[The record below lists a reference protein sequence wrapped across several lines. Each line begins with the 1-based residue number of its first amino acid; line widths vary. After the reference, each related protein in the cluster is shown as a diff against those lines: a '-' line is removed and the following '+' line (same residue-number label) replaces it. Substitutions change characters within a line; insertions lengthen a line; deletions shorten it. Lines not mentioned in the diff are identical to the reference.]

1 MDESLTTGRDALGH
15 AAGSSGYRRIT
26 VAMTAAGI
34 ATFAQLYAVQ
44 AVLPGMADDF
54 SAAASTVALS
64 VSFATAGLAACVL
77 VWSGLADRF
86 GRVGTMTAALV
97 VSTVLGLAAPFAPEI
112 WSLLLLRALQGAF
125 LGGVPAVA
133 MAYLAEEIAPSHLS
147 RAAGVYIAGNTVG
160 GMSGRLVAGAV
171 ADLGG
176 WRWGVGADSLLALA
190 ALVVFLAA
198 VPPARG
204 FVPRPRN
211 RRWKDGAEGAGAGRA
226 PAHGAGPGGG
236 QGLLRRVGGAVGD
249 PGLLALYAHA
259 LLLMGAFVTVYNYL
273 GFRMMDAP
281 FGLSQT
287 VVAFLF
293 VAYLAGT
300 ASSAAVGRAVE
311 RFGRHPVL
319 AASVLLMAGGA
330 ALLVLP
336 AFPAVA
342 AGLLVLTFFFFA
354 AHTTASAWVG
364 HRARPFARAQAAAL
378 YTLAYYL
385 GSSAFGWL
393 GGVVFDT
400 WGWGA
405 VVGYVTALCGLA
417 LASGLALRAAP
428 RGEGRGAAA

>member
-1 MDESLTTGRDALGH
+1 MDESLATGRDALGH

-26 VAMTAAGI
+26 VAMTAAGV

-86 GRVGTMTAALV
+86 GRVGVMTAALV

-147 RAAGVYIAGNTVG
+147 RAAGIYIAGNTVG

-190 ALVVFLAA
+190 ALVVFLVA

-204 FVPRPRN
+204 FVPRPRK
-211 RRWKDGAEGAGAGRA
+211 RRRRGAAEGAGAGDDRSGR
-226 PAHGAGPGGG
+226 PSG
-236 QGLLRRVGGAVGD
+236 QGLLHRVGGAVGD

-300 ASSAAVGRAVE
+300 VSSAAVGRAVE

-319 AASVLLMAGGA
+319 AGCVLLMAGGA

-336 AFPAVA
+336 AFTAVA

-393 GGVVFDT
+393 GGVLFDA

-405 VVGYVTALCGLA
+405 VVGFVLTLCALA
-417 LASGLALRAAP
+417 LASGLALRGAP
-428 RGEGRGAAA
+428 RGAAS

>member
-1 MDESLTTGRDALGH
+1 MAAGRDALGH

-26 VAMTAAGI
+26 AAMTAAGV

-44 AVLPGMADDF
+44 AVLPGMAEDF

-86 GRVGTMTAALV
+86 GRVGVMTAALV

-147 RAAGVYIAGNTVG
+147 RAAGIYIAGNTVG

-190 ALVVFLAA
+190 ALVVFLVA

-204 FVPRPRN
+204 FVPRPRK
-211 RRWKDGAEGAGAGRA
+211 RRDSGGAQGAGDDRSGKR
-226 PAHGAGPGGG
+226 PGH
-236 QGLLRRVGGAVGD
+236 GLLRRVGGAVGD

-300 ASSAAVGRAVE
+300 VSSAAVGRAVE

-319 AASVLLMAGGA
+319 AGCVLLMAGGA

-336 AFPAVA
+336 VFAAVA
-342 AGLLVLTFFFFA
+342 VGLLVLTFFFFA

-364 HRARPFARAQAAAL
+364 HRADPFARAQAAAL

-393 GGVVFDT
+393 GGVLFDA

-405 VVGYVTALCGLA
+405 VVGFVVTLCALA
-417 LASGLALRAAP
+417 LVSGLALRAAP
-428 RGEGRGAAA
+428 RDPR

>member
-1 MDESLTTGRDALGH
+1 MATGRDALGH

-26 VAMTAAGI
+26 VAMTAAGV

-86 GRVGTMTAALV
+86 GRVGVMTAALV
-97 VSTVLGLAAPFAPEI
+97 VSTALGLAAPFAPEI

-147 RAAGVYIAGNTVG
+147 RAAGIYIAGNTVG

-176 WRWGVGADSLLALA
+176 WRWGVGADSLLAAA
-190 ALVVFLAA
+190 ALVVFLIA

-204 FVPRPRN
+204 FAPRPRK
-211 RRWKDGAEGAGAGRA
+211 RRRRDAAEGADAG
-226 PAHGAGPGGG
+226 H
-236 QGLLRRVGGAVGD
+236 GLLRRVGGAVGD

-259 LLLMGAFVTVYNYL
+259 LLLMGAFVTIYNYL
-273 GFRMMDAP
+273 GFRMMDPP

-300 ASSAAVGRAVE
+300 VSSAAVGRAVE

-319 AASVLLMAGGA
+319 AGSVLLMAGGA

-336 AFPAVA
+336 AFTAVA

-393 GGVVFDT
+393 GGVLFDA

-405 VVGYVTALCGLA
+405 VVGFVLALCALA
-417 LASGLALRAAP
+417 LVAGLALRAAP
-428 RGEGRGAAA
+428 RGATP